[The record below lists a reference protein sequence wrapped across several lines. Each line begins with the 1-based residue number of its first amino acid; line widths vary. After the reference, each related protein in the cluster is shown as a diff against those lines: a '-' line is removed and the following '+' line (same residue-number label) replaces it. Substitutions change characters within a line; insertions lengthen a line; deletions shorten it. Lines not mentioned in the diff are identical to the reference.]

1 MYKKALKNAKKE
13 NFYKINATILI
24 QHYGNIKRLR
34 ADELSKKSV
43 GRLEPNST
51 PGLWL
56 CGAPGLGKS
65 FFAQQFCQQRGLSHY
80 LKPCNKWWDGYED
93 EDIVIIEDVDKV
105 AAKFLTHLIKIWC
118 DEGPFRAETKGASV
132 YIRPRGFI
140 VTSNY
145 TIDFLWGGKIRLCRL
160 Q

>member
-1 MYKKALKNAKKE
+1 MYKKALKNAKKG